1 MSTPDTDWLIQ
12 RTLQART
19 AEGACFDMHVGIG
32 HPQPAAQDWCCAVT
46 LGHYLDTP
54 AHLVGID
61 ACQALQLAQQ
71 LVSDL
76 LADFVAKGGSL
87 LREGAPLDP
96 ATLFVRAASDRETS
110 C

>member
-19 AEGACFDMHVGIG
+19 AEGRCFDMRVGIG
-32 HPQPAAQDWCCAVT
+32 FPQPEAPDWRCAVM
-46 LGHYLDTP
+46 LGPDLEAP

-61 ACQALQLAQQ
+61 AWQAVQLAQQ

-76 LADFVAKGGSL
+76 LADFVARGGEL
-87 LREGAPLDP
+87 AWEGAPLDP
-96 ATLFVRAASDRETS
+96 ATLFVRSASAAPGA
-110 C
+110 